1 MKKGD
6 KITAIVIACILVIS
20 SVSVFAYMKFFAGSH
35 HIAEIKQDGKVIK
48 TVDLDKV
55 KDGQDI
61 RISYDTDHYNIVRI
75 EKGRIRITDADC
87 PDKVC
92 VKTGWITQPG
102 QSVICLP
109 HKLIINIEG
118 GSKDIDS
125 NVY

>member
-20 SVSVFAYMKFFAGSH
+20 SVSVFAYMKFSAGSH

-109 HKLIINIEG
+109 HKLIIKIEG

>member
-6 KITAIVIACILVIS
+6 KIAALVIAFMLVIS
-20 SVSVFAYMKFFAGSH
+20 SVSVFLYMNLVKGSH

-48 TVDLDKV
+48 TIDLDKV
-55 KDGQDI
+55 LESQEVKI
-61 RISYDTDHYNIVRI
+61 AYDNVHFNVVRI

-92 VKTGWITQPG
+92 VKTGWVTQSG
-102 QSVICLP
+102 QSIICLP
-109 HKLIINIEG
+109 HKLIIKIEG

>member
-20 SVSVFAYMKFFAGSH
+20 SVSVFAYMKLSAGSH

-61 RISYDTDHYNIVRI
+61 KISYDTDHYNIVRI

-109 HKLIINIEG
+109 HKLIIKIEG

>member
-20 SVSVFAYMKFFAGSH
+20 SVSVFAYMKLSKGSH

-48 TVDLDKV
+48 TIDLDKV
-55 KDGQDI
+55 QEGQDI
-61 RISYDTDHYNIVRI
+61 KISYDTDHYNIVRI

-92 VKTGWITQPG
+92 VKTGWITQSG

-109 HKLIINIEG
+109 HKLIIKIEG

>member
-20 SVSVFAYMKFFAGSH
+20 SVCVFAYMKFSAGSH

-109 HKLIINIEG
+109 HKLIIKIEG